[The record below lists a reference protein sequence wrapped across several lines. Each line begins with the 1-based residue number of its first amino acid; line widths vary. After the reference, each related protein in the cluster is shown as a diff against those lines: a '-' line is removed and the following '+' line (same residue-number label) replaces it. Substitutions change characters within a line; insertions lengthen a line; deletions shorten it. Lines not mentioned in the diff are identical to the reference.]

1 MAWDGS
7 VLVASDGGL
16 WLDGRSVG
24 FRGRAVTSLA
34 LDGDGCLVVVE
45 GSEVSRMRADRVA
58 LPVGTVYG
66 ERVTCVGSFGGRV
79 VVGTSGAHLM
89 TVGAGGGALIDDF
102 EAAPGRETWFTPW
115 GAPPDVRSL
124 DEGPDGLR
132 WVSVH
137 VGGVLVS
144 RGSGWRQ
151 TVDIDVDVHQVR
163 AHPHRAGVAVAAAA
177 VGLGVTTD
185 GGSTWRWSDKGLDAP
200 YARAVAVSGD
210 LVLISASRGPG
221 GGGAAVYR
229 GEIAGPLERC
239 TDRYAGNIDTG
250 WVAASGSRAAF
261 VTRDGSVM
269 VSSDLGESWEEAFR
283 VDGPRG
289 LALLGDDSDA
299 GGGRRRWF
307 RRARTGSRR

>member
-1 MAWDGS
+1 M
-7 VLVASDGGL
+7 LVASDGGL
-16 WLDGRSVG
+16 WLDGRSAG

-34 LDGDGCLVVVE
+34 VDADGWLVVVE
-45 GSEVSRMRADRVA
+45 GTEVYRMRADRVA
-58 LPVGTVYG
+58 IPLGTVYG
-66 ERVTCVGSFGGRV
+66 ERVACVGSFGGRV

-89 TVGAGGGALIDDF
+89 TVGTGGGTLISDF

-151 TVDIDVDVHQVR
+151 TVDIDVDVHQVH
-163 AHPHRAGVAVAAAA
+163 AHPDRAGVAVAAAA
-177 VGLGVTTD
+177 VGVGVTTD
-185 GGSTWRWSDKGLDAP
+185 GGATWMWSDKGLDAP
-200 YARAVAVSGD
+200 YARGVAVSGD

-229 GEIAGPLERC
+229 GEIGGPLERC

-250 WVAASGSRAAF
+250 CVAVSGRGAAF

-283 VDGPRG
+283 VDRPHG
-289 LALLGDDSDA
+289 LAVLSDGSVA

-307 RRARTGSRR
+307 LRSRR